1 MGTSPA
7 GGVVRGARAAF
18 LSSLVLS
25 LAVCGHVL
33 GGGDWPSAGALGG
46 SALLATVMASVLT
59 RVQLRMGRLV
69 AALAAGQVAVHQLL
83 SLTTGHGT
91 IGHDHAAMAAAEG
104 MPGGSGAVAVDPNA
118 LTLRMLAGHAAATM
132 LAAAVV
138 GYGERILW
146 LAWEA
151 IRPRLVALPAAHW
164 VCRELRLAPRAPE
177 APRPLVLLLTASP
190 RGPPRMAT
198 A

>member
-1 MGTSPA
+1 M
-7 GGVVRGARAAF
+7 RGARAAF
-18 LSSLVLS
+18 LSSVVLS

-46 SALLATVMASVLT
+46 ASLIATAMAGVLT

-69 AALAAGQVAVHQLL
+69 GALALGQISVHQLL

-91 IGHDHAAMAAAEG
+91 IGHDHAVMTAAG
-104 MPGGSGAVAVDPNA
+104 MPGGSAAMAADTGALD
-118 LTLRMLAGHAAATM
+118 LRMLTGHAVATVV
-132 LAAAVV
+132 AAAVV

-146 LAWEA
+146 LVWAA
-151 IRPRLVALPAAHW
+151 IRPRLVAVPAAQW
-164 VCRELRLAPRAPE
+164 VCRQRRLVPRALRAIPT
-177 APRPLVLLLTASP
+177 LVFVLTASP
-190 RGPPRMAT
+190 RGPPRMTT

>member
-91 IGHDHAAMAAAEG
+91 IGHDHAAE
-104 MPGGSGAVAVDPNA
+104 VRQD
-118 LTLRMLAGHAAATM
+118 L
-132 LAAAVV
+132 
-138 GYGERILW
+138 
-146 LAWEA
+146 
-151 IRPRLVALPAAHW
+151 
-164 VCRELRLAPRAPE
+164 E
-177 APRPLVLLLTASP
+177 APVAARVRATTVLIDVAAGAPWRMSDRVRADITAYLGPELTFRA
-190 RGPPRMAT
+190 G
-198 A
+198 